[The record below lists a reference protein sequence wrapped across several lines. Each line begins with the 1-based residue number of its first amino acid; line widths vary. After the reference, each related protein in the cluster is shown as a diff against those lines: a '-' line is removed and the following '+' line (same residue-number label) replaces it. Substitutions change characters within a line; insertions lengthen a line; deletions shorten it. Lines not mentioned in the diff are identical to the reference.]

1 MTKNIKRR
9 VPDPNKK
16 LECSPLV
23 YRTSTGL
30 DFWFNYPAEIATSDP
45 ETSIRFVKNGGQEPD
60 MFLYLRM
67 GDFSMQIAQKHGKP
81 FPPIVYRG
89 PKFETTWSI
98 GSLGVPLYLLKGHY
112 RSLGVSDY
120 AVTKAYEPV
129 AVDEVFYSKKQQGEA
144 LVFITEALARYDGY
158 WLGASRGK
166 AQSANV
172 YIRPELEKQLA
183 NGELLR
189 K

>member
-1 MTKNIKRR
+1 MWSR
-9 VPDPNKK
+9 
-16 LECSPLV
+16 
-23 YRTSTGL
+23 
-30 DFWFNYPAEIATSDP
+30 
-45 ETSIRFVKNGGQEPD
+45 
-60 MFLYLRM
+60 
-67 GDFSMQIAQKHGKP
+67 KP
-81 FPPIVYRG
+81 I
-89 PKFETTWSI
+89 
-98 GSLGVPLYLLKGHY
+98 
-112 RSLGVSDY
+112 
-120 AVTKAYEPV
+120 EPV